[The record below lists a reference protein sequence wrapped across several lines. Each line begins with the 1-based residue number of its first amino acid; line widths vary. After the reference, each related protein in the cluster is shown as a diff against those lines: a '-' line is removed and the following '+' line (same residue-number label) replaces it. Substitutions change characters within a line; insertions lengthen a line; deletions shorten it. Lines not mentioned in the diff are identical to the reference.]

1 MGVDISHIIKH
12 NFHELGNRLATEQF
26 VKGTIG
32 RLKKNLQIRP
42 EYDLWEYNY
51 DEDEIMFKLPV
62 YDVEFYLH
70 DGFWQI
76 ESYYHYCQ
84 IVMHQG
90 DYFWLRRMTFD
101 IARAL
106 GQEEA
111 WYAEEFYTWNG
122 GGCDVPD
129 ISFKDWLDSAE
140 KGYGKPIPEF
150 DQKAILA
157 QGNVGI
163 PKYEPIYHDS
173 FKECKEQYEL
183 LQSKIS
189 DYKLLGLSHV
199 GNGFLR
205 CEKNGLVFL
214 INEETFKKMAVE
226 PFESM
231 LCNLNGPEFILRKNG
246 LSAVFDE
253 EGNQL
258 TDYVKGTFNWK
269 WAPWNPSKD
278 CDDYNKRIIYNEEAG
293 IELPPR

>member
-1 MGVDISHIIKH
+1 MSVDISHIIKH
-12 NFHELGNRLATEQF
+12 DFHEVGNEQATEEF
-26 VKGTIG
+26 VKKTM
-32 RLKKNLQIRP
+32 RQLKENLLIQAAD
-42 EYDLWEYNY
+42 DLWEYNY
-51 DEDEIMFKLPV
+51 DEDETTFKLPV
-62 YDVEFYLH
+62 YDVEFTLH
-70 DGFWQI
+70 NVFWQI

-84 IVMHQG
+84 IVMHHG
-90 DYFWLRRMTFD
+90 GYFWLRRMTFD

-106 GQEEA
+106 NQEEA

-122 GGCDVPD
+122 GCCSVPTV
-129 ISFKDWLDSAE
+129 SFKEWLENAE
-140 KGYGKPIPEF
+140 EAYGKPIPEF
-150 DQKAILA
+150 DQMSILA
-157 QGNVGI
+157 QGNVDI

-173 FKECKEQYEL
+173 FKECKEKYEQ
-183 LQSKIS
+183 LQLELS

-258 TDYVKGTFNWK
+258 TDYVKGTFNWT
-269 WAPWNPSKD
+269 PWNPSKD